1 MFGCSNCFMHIRAQ
15 IWYKQVQMIWCAYM
29 ENTSRRK
36 FLKQSGGTLAV
47 SFLYSAGCS
56 KDTSPPD
63 VIYYNGK
70 IVTIDSAF
78 SIVQAVA
85 IKGNRFQAVG
95 SDEDINNLA
104 GRQTEKINLEGRTVV
119 PGLIEA
125 HAHPERASL
134 SEANGSLPN
143 PRTVDECLAW
153 IKQQVE
159 LKPDGEWIIHPKL
172 FPTRLREMRTPTL
185 KELDIAAPENPVFL
199 NAAYGGKINTAA
211 MRVSGI
217 TQQTERPGLLREPT
231 TGRLNGK
238 LLYTAFRL
246 LKLPSD
252 KVYSIPERAHA
263 LEKMF
268 KLYNKAGFTSVTS
281 GGLRMDDIE
290 LYRYM
295 KENGILSIRV
305 FINIYASF
313 PFKDRPLDEIRES
326 VEALGTVTGSG
337 DEWIRT
343 GALKTTID
351 GGILTGTAYLRQP
364 WGPKAGEIFGVGD
377 PGYRGIVRMTAD
389 EFAKLVQ
396 AGAEAGW
403 KMTAHCAGGGGV
415 DRMLDAYEKVNQK
428 IDVRPLRFS
437 IIHGNFYT
445 YESMERAKKLNVIA
459 DMQPAWFYKDADAML
474 NILGEERTSTFHPYR
489 SLIKAGVVVSAGS
502 DHMVILDD
510 KNSIN
515 PYNPWL
521 SIWSMVTRK
530 TERGTVIVPE
540 EAVTREQAMRCYTMN
555 NAYASFEEKL
565 KGSIEPGK
573 LADMVVLE
581 QDFLTCPE
589 DAIKDIKVKITMV
602 GGKVV
607 FEN

>member
-1 MFGCSNCFMHIRAQ
+1 M
-15 IWYKQVQMIWCAYM
+15 
-29 ENTSRRK
+29 
-36 FLKQSGGTLAV
+36 
-47 SFLYSAGCS
+47 
-56 KDTSPPD
+56 
-63 VIYYNGK
+63 
-70 IVTIDSAF
+70 
-78 SIVQAVA
+78 
-85 IKGNRFQAVG
+85 G
-95 SDEDINNLA
+95 SDEDILDLA

-134 SEANGSLPN
+134 SEAYGPLPN
-143 PRTVDECLAW
+143 PRTVDECLIW
-153 IKQQVE
+153 IKQQAE
-159 LKPDGEWIIHPKL
+159 RKPGGEWIIHPKL

-185 KELDIAAPENPVFL
+185 KELDTAAPENPVFL
-199 NAAYGGKINTAA
+199 NASYGGKINAAA
-211 MRVSGI
+211 MDVSGI
-217 TQQTERPGLLREPT
+217 TQQTEHPGLLRDPI

-246 LKLPSD
+246 LKLPSE

-268 KLYNKAGFTSVTS
+268 KLYNNVGFTSVTS

-295 KENGILSIRV
+295 KENGMLSIRV
-305 FINIYASF
+305 FINIYANF
-313 PFKDRPLDEIRES
+313 PFKDKTLEEIRKS
-326 VEALGTVTGSG
+326 VEALGPATGSG

-343 GALKTTID
+343 GSLKTTID

-377 PGYRGIVRMTAD
+377 SGYRGIVRMTSD
-389 EFAKLVQ
+389 EFAKLAQ

-415 DRMLDAYEKVNQK
+415 DLMLDAYEKVNHI
-428 IDVRPLRFS
+428 IDARPLRFS

-445 YESMERAKKLNVIA
+445 PESMRRAKKLNVIA

-474 NILGEERTSTFHPYR
+474 NILGGERIRTFHPYR
-489 SLIKAGVVVSAGS
+489 SLMKAGVMVSAGS

-515 PYNPWL
+515 PYNPW
-521 SIWSMVTRK
+521 IAMCSMVTRK
-530 TERGTVIVPE
+530 TERGTIIMPE
-540 EAVTREQAMRCYTMN
+540 EAVTREQALRCYTIN
-555 NAYASFEEKL
+555 NAFASFEEKH
-565 KGSIEPGK
+565 KGSVEPGK
-573 LADMVVLE
+573 LADMAVLD

-589 DAIKDIKVKITMV
+589 EAIKDIKVKMTMV

-607 FEN
+607 FDN